1 MADYKEQGLYQ
12 EGNSLFDDIFAFGDL
27 EVQNINVV
35 GIITAKTFSGVDAT
49 SLKDDGGT
57 VKIQATSTGATHSG
71 RAVFNEV
78 ELQGKVYDSDGDF
91 GTSGQVLSSDGTDI
105 EWVNAGSLTAGAA
118 AEVGVTAVN
127 TNATHFITFV
137 DSSSGNENI
146 RVDTDLTYNPSTNT
160 LGGTNISS
168 LYVTGNLRIGGQLKD
183 GDNAFGSS
191 GQVLSSDGTD
201 TRWVNAGSL
210 TAGAASEV
218 GITAVNDNSSHF
230 LAFLDSSSGNDNIKV
245 DTNLTYNPSTN
256 LLSLGGISFSGTI
269 SGGTSVSA
277 TNLSGNLT
285 GTIQT
290 AAQTN
295 ITSVGTLTGL
305 TVDGNLILDS
315 TSNYLHIKGALYD
328 KDGQSGSA
336 DQVLVSTGTQV
347 DWKDATTLT
356 ASNSQKITITESDT
370 NTAFPITFSAA
381 PGQSGGNT
389 LLSDN
394 QFTYNASSNIVTAGT
409 FSGSG
414 ASLTSLNASSLQ
426 SGTVPD
432 ARIPNLNASKINAG
446 TLGTDRIPNLNASKI
461 NAGTLGTDR
470 IPNLAAS
477 KITSGTLGTDRIPS
491 LAASKITSGTLGT
504 DRIPS
509 LAASKITSGQ
519 FNAARIPT
527 LNQDTTGS
535 AASLTTAR
543 TIAGSSFNG
552 TANIN
557 INYNNL
563 TNKPTI
569 PTNNNQLTNGRGFI
583 TATDVRSMNESA
595 SPGQSSTS
603 STAFQNK
610 VTLSINTV
618 SNSRVLVIYSFEIK
632 HSNTNNHGCI
642 AQVNGS
648 NVSLVGGNVEERR
661 NDNGFERFTGSILD
675 ISSHTGTRTYRIQ
688 FRATNNSGQIQNA
701 SLVAIEMSV

>member
-1 MADYKEQGLYQ
+1 MADITQQGLYQ
-12 EGNSLFDDIFAFGDL
+12 EGNSIFDDIFALGNI
-27 EVQNINVV
+27 EVQNVNVI
-35 GIITAKTFSGVDAT
+35 GIITASTFSGVDAT
-49 SLKDDGGT
+49 SLKDAGGT
-57 VKIQATSTGATHSG
+57 VKIQATTTGATHSG

-91 GTSGQVLSSDGTDI
+91 GTSGQVLSSDGTDV

-127 TNATHFITFV
+127 TNSTHFITFV

-277 TNLSGNLT
+277 TNLSGNLS

-328 KDGQSGSA
+328 KDGQSGSNG
-336 DQVLVSTGTQV
+336 QVLVSTGSQV
-347 DWKDATTLT
+347 DWQNPNTLT
-356 ASNSQKITITESDT
+356 ASNSIKITITESDT

-394 QFTYNASSNIVTAGT
+394 QFTYNASSNTVTAGT

-414 ASLTSLNASSLQ
+414 ASLTSINASNI
-426 SGTVPD
+426 G
-432 ARIPNLNASKINAG
+432 
-446 TLGTDRIPNLNASKI
+446 
-461 NAGTLGTDR
+461 
-470 IPNLAAS
+470 
-477 KITSGTLGTDRIPS
+477 SGTLNSARLPS
-491 LAASKITSGTLGT
+491 SISASTSG
-504 DRIPS
+504 
-509 LAASKITSGQ
+509 
-519 FNAARIPT
+519 NAAT
-527 LNQDTTGS
+527 ATKL
-535 AASLTTAR
+535 ATAR
-543 TIAGSSFNG
+543 TISGASFDG
-552 TANIN
+552 TANITLNNAN
-557 INYNNL
+557 ITNGAGYVTSAGAVPSGVIVLWSGAANAIPNGWYLCDGNNGTPNL
-563 TNKPTI
+563 TDRFVVGAGSAYGVGATGGSKDATLVSHSHTI
-569 PTNNNQLTNGRGFI
+569 NNHVHGF
-583 TATDVRSMNESA
+583 SA
-595 SPGQSSTS
+595 NTGGQST
-603 STAFQNK
+603 T
-610 VTLSINTV
+610 
-618 SNSRVLVIYSFEIK
+618 
-632 HSNTNNHGCI
+632 HNHGFS
-642 AQVNGS
+642 GS
-648 NVSLVGGNVEERR
+648 GSQSHTHGFTGVGGNDHNQNVRHTTVMR
-661 NDNGFERFTGSILD
+661 NRSNPTVYTAAGNTGVQNSTVTIN
-675 ISSHTGTRTYRIQ
+675 ISGNTGNNSSDHHHFVSGTSGDPSDRGTNTQ
-688 FRATNNSGQIQNA
+688 GSSATNANLPPYYALCYIMKS
-701 SLVAIEMSV
+701 

>member
-35 GIITAKTFSGVDAT
+35 GIITASKLIGDGSELSGIDAT
-49 SLKDDGGT
+49 TIKDSTGT
-57 VKIQATSTGATHSG
+57 TQIQGTTSGATHSG
-71 RAVFNEV
+71 RAVFNEI
-78 ELQGKVYDSDGDF
+78 EIGGKLYDGDGDF
-91 GTSGQVLSSDGTDI
+91 GTSGQVLASDGTNTNWI
-105 EWVNAGSLTAGAA
+105 NSGSLTAGAA
-118 AEVGVTAVN
+118 SEVGVTAVN

-256 LLSLGGISFSGTI
+256 LLSIGGISFSGTI

-277 TNLSGNLT
+277 TNISGNLS
-285 GTIQT
+285 GTLQT

-305 TVDGNLILDS
+305 TVDGNIILDS
-315 TSNYLHIKGALYD
+315 TSNYLHVKGALYD
-328 KDGQSGSA
+328 KDGQSGSNG
-336 DQVLVSTGTQV
+336 QVLVSTGSQV
-347 DWKDATTLT
+347 DWQNPNTLT
-356 ASNSQKITITESDT
+356 ASNSLKITITESDT

-394 QFTYNASSNIVTAGT
+394 QFTYNASSNTVTAGT

-414 ASLTSLNASSLQ
+414 ASLTSLNASNLQ
-426 SGTVPD
+426 SGTVAV
-432 ARIPNLNASKINAG
+432 ARIPNLNANKITAG
-446 TLGTDRIPNLNASKI
+446 TIADARLSNSSLFVTGMIMMYNGSTAPSGWAICNGQNGTPDLRDRFIVGTGSSYNLGNTGGANSVTLTATQMPNHAHAFSGSASHSHTINNHTHSFSGSNSHRHGYAFGTAQGTPIGNNYNSSGITNVTDRGGITEQQQSGSPQYPNHHGYTAETGQTTISI
-461 NAGTLGTDR
+461 
-470 IPNLAAS
+470 
-477 KITSGTLGTDRIPS
+477 SG
-491 LAASKITSGTLGT
+491 
-504 DRIPS
+504 
-509 LAASKITSGQ
+509 
-519 FNAARIPT
+519 N
-527 LNQDTTGS
+527 TG
-535 AASLTTAR
+535 
-543 TIAGSSFNG
+543 N
-552 TANIN
+552 
-557 INYNNL
+557 
-563 TNKPTI
+563 P
-569 PTNNNQLTNGRGFI
+569 
-583 TATDVRSMNESA
+583 
-595 SPGQSSTS
+595 
-603 STAFQNK
+603 
-610 VTLSINTV
+610 
-618 SNSRVLVIYSFEIK
+618 
-632 HSNTNNHGCI
+632 SNTGTNTQTVTISGNTN
-642 AQVNGS
+642 QQ
-648 NVSLVGGNVEERR
+648 GG
-661 NDNGFERFTGSILD
+661 GA
-675 ISSHTGTRTYRIQ
+675 SHENRPPYYALMFIMK
-688 FRATNNSGQIQNA
+688 
-701 SLVAIEMSV
+701 L

>member
-57 VKIQATSTGATHSG
+57 VKIQATTTGATHSG

-78 ELQGKVYDSDGDF
+78 ELQCKVYDSDGDF

-118 AEVGVTAVN
+118 SEVGVTAVN

-201 TRWVNAGSL
+201 TKWVNAGSL

-394 QFTYNASSNIVTAGT
+394 QFTYNAFTNIVTAGT

-414 ASLTSLNASSLQ
+414 ASLTSLNASNIN
-426 SGTVPD
+426 SGTVAD
-432 ARIPNLNASKINAG
+432 ARLTDSSLFVTGMIMLWYGSVASIPSGWVLCDGNNSTPDLRNRFVVGAG
-446 TLGTDRIPNLNASKI
+446 TGGNYSPGDTGGANSVTLTVAQIPAH
-461 NAGTLGTDR
+461 THTYER
-470 IPNLAAS
+470 
-477 KITSGTLGTDRIPS
+477 
-491 LAASKITSGTLGT
+491 
-504 DRIPS
+504 
-509 LAASKITSGQ
+509 
-519 FNAARIPT
+519 
-527 LNQDTTGS
+527 
-535 AASLTTAR
+535 
-543 TIAGSSFNG
+543 
-552 TANIN
+552 
-557 INYNNL
+557 
-563 TNKPTI
+563 
-569 PTNNNQLTNGRGFI
+569 
-583 TATDVRSMNESA
+583 TDVGINVNDRPWPA
-595 SPGQSSTS
+595 SNNDCDMTTQNTS
-603 STAFQNK
+603 ST
-610 VTLSINTV
+610 
-618 SNSRVLVIYSFEIK
+618 
-632 HSNTNNHGCI
+632 
-642 AQVNGS
+642 
-648 NVSLVGGNVEERR
+648 GG
-661 NDNGFERFTGSILD
+661 GQ
-675 ISSHTGTRTYRIQ
+675 SHENRPPYYALCYIMKT
-688 FRATNNSGQIQNA
+688 
-701 SLVAIEMSV
+701 

>member
-1 MADYKEQGLYQ
+1 M
-12 EGNSLFDDIFAFGDL
+12 
-27 EVQNINVV
+27 
-35 GIITAKTFSGVDAT
+35 
-49 SLKDDGGT
+49 
-57 VKIQATSTGATHSG
+57 
-71 RAVFNEV
+71 
-78 ELQGKVYDSDGDF
+78 
-91 GTSGQVLSSDGTDI
+91 
-105 EWVNAGSLTAGAA
+105 
-118 AEVGVTAVN
+118 
-127 TNATHFITFV
+127 
-137 DSSSGNENI
+137 
-146 RVDTDLTYNPSTNT
+146 
-160 LGGTNISS
+160 
-168 LYVTGNLRIGGQLKD
+168 YVTGNLRIGGQLKD

-201 TRWVNAGSL
+201 TKWVNAGSL

-256 LLSLGGISFSGTI
+256 LLSIGGISFSGTI

-394 QFTYNASSNIVTAGT
+394 QFTYNASSNTVTAGT

-414 ASLTSLNASSLQ
+414 ASLTSLNANNLQ
-426 SGTVPD
+426 SGTVAD
-432 ARIPNLNASKINAG
+432 ARLSNSSLFVTGMIIMWNSTVASIPTGWVLCDGNNSTPDLRNRFVVGAG
-446 TLGTDRIPNLNASKI
+446 TGGSYSPGDTGGANSVTLTVAQIPAH
-461 NAGTLGTDR
+461 THTYER
-470 IPNLAAS
+470 
-477 KITSGTLGTDRIPS
+477 
-491 LAASKITSGTLGT
+491 
-504 DRIPS
+504 
-509 LAASKITSGQ
+509 
-519 FNAARIPT
+519 
-527 LNQDTTGS
+527 
-535 AASLTTAR
+535 
-543 TIAGSSFNG
+543 
-552 TANIN
+552 
-557 INYNNL
+557 
-563 TNKPTI
+563 
-569 PTNNNQLTNGRGFI
+569 
-583 TATDVRSMNESA
+583 TDVGINVNDRPWPA
-595 SPGQSSTS
+595 SNNDCDMTTQNTS
-603 STAFQNK
+603 ST
-610 VTLSINTV
+610 
-618 SNSRVLVIYSFEIK
+618 
-632 HSNTNNHGCI
+632 
-642 AQVNGS
+642 
-648 NVSLVGGNVEERR
+648 GG
-661 NDNGFERFTGSILD
+661 GQ
-675 ISSHTGTRTYRIQ
+675 SHENRPPYYALMFIVK
-688 FRATNNSGQIQNA
+688 
-701 SLVAIEMSV
+701 L

>member
-35 GIITAKTFSGVDAT
+35 GIITASKLIGDGSELSGIDAT
-49 SLKDDGGT
+49 TIKDSTGT
-57 VKIQATSTGATHSG
+57 TQIQGTTSGATHSG

-78 ELQGKVYDSDGDF
+78 EIGGKLYDGDGDF
-91 GTSGQVLSSDGTDI
+91 GTSGQVLASDGTNTNWI
-105 EWVNAGSLTAGAA
+105 NSGSLTAGAA
-118 AEVGVTAVN
+118 SEVGVTAVN

-256 LLSLGGISFSGTI
+256 LLSIGGISFSGTI

-277 TNLSGNLT
+277 TNISGNLS
-285 GTIQT
+285 GTLQT
-290 AAQTN
+290 AAQAN

-305 TVDGNLILDS
+305 TVDGNVILDS

-328 KDGQSGSA
+328 KDGQSGSNG
-336 DQVLVSTGTQV
+336 QVLVSTGSQV
-347 DWKDATTLT
+347 DWQNPNTLT
-356 ASNSQKITITESDT
+356 ASNSLKITITESDT

-394 QFTYNASSNIVTAGT
+394 QFTYNASSNTVTAGT

-414 ASLTSLNASSLQ
+414 ASLTSLNASNLQ
-426 SGTVPD
+426 SGTVAV
-432 ARIPNLNASKINAG
+432 ARIPNLNANKITAG
-446 TLGTDRIPNLNASKI
+446 TIADARLSNSSLFVTGMIMMYNGSTAPSGWAICNGQNGTPDLRDRFIVGTGSSYNLGNTGGANSVTLTATQMPNHAHAFSGSASHSHTINNHTHSFSGSNSHRHGYAFGTAQGTPIGNNYNSSGITNVTDRGGITEQQQSGSPQYPNHHGYTAETGQTTISI
-461 NAGTLGTDR
+461 
-470 IPNLAAS
+470 
-477 KITSGTLGTDRIPS
+477 SG
-491 LAASKITSGTLGT
+491 
-504 DRIPS
+504 
-509 LAASKITSGQ
+509 
-519 FNAARIPT
+519 N
-527 LNQDTTGS
+527 TG
-535 AASLTTAR
+535 
-543 TIAGSSFNG
+543 N
-552 TANIN
+552 
-557 INYNNL
+557 
-563 TNKPTI
+563 P
-569 PTNNNQLTNGRGFI
+569 
-583 TATDVRSMNESA
+583 
-595 SPGQSSTS
+595 
-603 STAFQNK
+603 
-610 VTLSINTV
+610 
-618 SNSRVLVIYSFEIK
+618 
-632 HSNTNNHGCI
+632 SNTGTNTQTVTISGNTN
-642 AQVNGS
+642 QQ
-648 NVSLVGGNVEERR
+648 GG
-661 NDNGFERFTGSILD
+661 GA
-675 ISSHTGTRTYRIQ
+675 SHENRPPYYALMFIMK
-688 FRATNNSGQIQNA
+688 
-701 SLVAIEMSV
+701 L

>member
-1 MADYKEQGLYQ
+1 MADYKEQGVYQ

-57 VKIQATSTGATHSG
+57 VKIQATTTGATHSG

-91 GTSGQVLSSDGTDI
+91 GTSGQVLSSDGTDV

-127 TNATHFITFV
+127 TNSTHFITFV

-168 LYVTGNLRIGGQLKD
+168 LYVTGNLRLGGQLKD

-210 TAGAASEV
+210 TAGAAAEV
-218 GITAVNDNSSHF
+218 GITAVSDNASHF
-230 LAFLDSSSGNDNIKV
+230 MAFLDSSSGNDNIKV

-256 LLSLGGISFSGTI
+256 LLSIGGISFSGTI

-285 GTIQT
+285 GTLQT

-305 TVDGNLILDS
+305 TVDGNVILDS

-347 DWKDATTLT
+347 DWKDTTSLT

-394 QFTYNASSNIVTAGT
+394 QFTYNASSNTVTAGT

-414 ASLTSLNASSLQ
+414 ASLTSLNASNLQ
-426 SGTVPD
+426 SGTVAD
-432 ARIPNLNASKINAG
+432 ARIPNLNASKITAG
-446 TLGTDRIPNLNASKI
+446 TFDVARIPDLSGAKITSGTVAAARIDNLNASKI
-461 NAGTLGTDR
+461 TAGTLADARLSNSSLFVTGMIMMYTGSTAPSGWAICNGQNGTPDLR
-470 IPNLAAS
+470 NRFIVGAGNSYNVGVTGGFDSVSLS
-477 KITSGTLGTDRIPS
+477 ESQIPS
-491 LAASKITSGTLGT
+491 HTHSFS
-504 DRIPS
+504 
-509 LAASKITSGQ
+509 
-519 FNAARIPT
+519 
-527 LNQDTTGS
+527 
-535 AASLTTAR
+535 
-543 TIAGSSFNG
+543 GSSSHSHGINDPGHTHTMNFNQGNIISSGGAFGLKDSG
-552 TANIN
+552 TAN
-557 INYNNL
+557 
-563 TNKPTI
+563 
-569 PTNNNQLTNGRGFI
+569 R
-583 TATDVRSMNESA
+583 
-595 SPGQSSTS
+595 
-603 STAFQNK
+603 
-610 VTLSINTV
+610 INTNTTGISV
-618 SNSRVLVIYSFEIK
+618 NSQSVTISG
-632 HSNTNNHGCI
+632 NT
-642 AQVNGS
+642 
-648 NVSLVGGNVEERR
+648 GG
-661 NDNGFERFTGSILD
+661 TG
-675 ISSHTGTRTYRIQ
+675 G
-688 FRATNNSGQIQNA
+688 GQAHENRPPYYALMFIMK
-701 SLVAIEMSV
+701 L

>member
-1 MADYKEQGLYQ
+1 MADYKEQGVYQ

-57 VKIQATSTGATHSG
+57 VKIQATTTGATHSG

-118 AEVGVTAVN
+118 AEVGVTAVT
-127 TNATHFITFV
+127 TNSTHFITFV

-168 LYVTGNLRIGGQLKD
+168 LYVTGNLRLGGQLKD

-210 TAGAASEV
+210 TAGAAAEV
-218 GITAVNDNSSHF
+218 GITAVSDNASHF
-230 LAFLDSSSGNDNIKV
+230 MAFLDSSSGNDNIKV

-256 LLSLGGISFSGTI
+256 LLSIGGISFSGTI

-285 GTIQT
+285 GAIQT

-305 TVDGNLILDS
+305 TVDGNVILDS

-347 DWKDATTLT
+347 DWKDTTSLT

-394 QFTYNASSNIVTAGT
+394 QFTYNASSNTVTAGT

-414 ASLTSLNASSLQ
+414 ASLTSLNASNLQ
-426 SGTVPD
+426 SGTVAD
-432 ARIPNLNASKINAG
+432 ARIPNLNASKITAG
-446 TLGTDRIPNLNASKI
+446 TFDVARIPDLSGAKITSGTVAAARIDNLNASKI
-461 NAGTLGTDR
+461 TAGTLADARLSNSSLFVTGMIMMYTGSTAPSGWAICNGQNGTPDLR
-470 IPNLAAS
+470 NRFIVGAGNSYNVGVTGGFDSVSLS
-477 KITSGTLGTDRIPS
+477 ESQIPS
-491 LAASKITSGTLGT
+491 HTHSFS
-504 DRIPS
+504 
-509 LAASKITSGQ
+509 
-519 FNAARIPT
+519 
-527 LNQDTTGS
+527 
-535 AASLTTAR
+535 
-543 TIAGSSFNG
+543 GSSSHSHGINDPGHTHTMNFNQGNIISSGGAFGLKDSG
-552 TANIN
+552 TAN
-557 INYNNL
+557 
-563 TNKPTI
+563 
-569 PTNNNQLTNGRGFI
+569 R
-583 TATDVRSMNESA
+583 
-595 SPGQSSTS
+595 
-603 STAFQNK
+603 
-610 VTLSINTV
+610 INTNTTGISV
-618 SNSRVLVIYSFEIK
+618 NSQSVTISG
-632 HSNTNNHGCI
+632 NT
-642 AQVNGS
+642 
-648 NVSLVGGNVEERR
+648 GG
-661 NDNGFERFTGSILD
+661 TG
-675 ISSHTGTRTYRIQ
+675 G
-688 FRATNNSGQIQNA
+688 GQAHENRPPYYALMFIMK
-701 SLVAIEMSV
+701 L

>member
-35 GIITAKTFSGVDAT
+35 GIITASKLIGDGSELSGIDAT
-49 SLKDDGGT
+49 TIKDSTGT
-57 VKIQATSTGATHSG
+57 TQIQGTTSGATHSG
-71 RAVFNEV
+71 RAVFNEI
-78 ELQGKVYDSDGDF
+78 EIGGKLYDGDGDF
-91 GTSGQVLSSDGTDI
+91 GTSGQVLASDGTNTNWI
-105 EWVNAGSLTAGAA
+105 NSGSLTAGAA
-118 AEVGVTAVN
+118 SEVGVTAVN

-218 GITAVNDNSSHF
+218 GITAVSDNSSHF

-256 LLSLGGISFSGTI
+256 LLSIGGISFSGTI

-277 TNLSGNLT
+277 TNISGNLS
-285 GTIQT
+285 GTLQT
-290 AAQTN
+290 AAQAN

-305 TVDGNLILDS
+305 TVDGNVILDS

-328 KDGQSGSA
+328 KDGQSGSNG
-336 DQVLVSTGTQV
+336 QVLVSTGSQV
-347 DWKDATTLT
+347 DWQNPNTLT
-356 ASNSQKITITESDT
+356 ASNSLKITITESDT

-394 QFTYNASSNIVTAGT
+394 QFTYNASSNTVTAGT

-414 ASLTSLNASSLQ
+414 ASLTSLNASNLQ
-426 SGTVPD
+426 SGTVAV
-432 ARIPNLNASKINAG
+432 ARIPNLNANKITAG
-446 TLGTDRIPNLNASKI
+446 TIADARLSNSSLFVTGMIMMYNGSTAPSGWAICNGQNGTPDLRDRFIVGTGSSYNLGNTGGANSVTLTATQMPNHAHAFSGSASHSHTINNHTHSFSGSNSHRHGYAFGTAQGTPIGNNYNSSGITNVTDRGGITEQQQSGSPQYPNHHGYTAETGQTTISI
-461 NAGTLGTDR
+461 
-470 IPNLAAS
+470 
-477 KITSGTLGTDRIPS
+477 SG
-491 LAASKITSGTLGT
+491 
-504 DRIPS
+504 
-509 LAASKITSGQ
+509 
-519 FNAARIPT
+519 N
-527 LNQDTTGS
+527 TG
-535 AASLTTAR
+535 
-543 TIAGSSFNG
+543 N
-552 TANIN
+552 
-557 INYNNL
+557 
-563 TNKPTI
+563 P
-569 PTNNNQLTNGRGFI
+569 
-583 TATDVRSMNESA
+583 
-595 SPGQSSTS
+595 
-603 STAFQNK
+603 
-610 VTLSINTV
+610 
-618 SNSRVLVIYSFEIK
+618 
-632 HSNTNNHGCI
+632 SNTGTNTQTVTISGNTN
-642 AQVNGS
+642 QQ
-648 NVSLVGGNVEERR
+648 GG
-661 NDNGFERFTGSILD
+661 GA
-675 ISSHTGTRTYRIQ
+675 SHENRPPYYALMFIMK
-688 FRATNNSGQIQNA
+688 
-701 SLVAIEMSV
+701 L

>member
-1 MADYKEQGLYQ
+1 MADYPQQGTYQ

-57 VKIQATSTGATHSG
+57 VKIEATTSGATHSG

-127 TNATHFITFV
+127 TNASHFITFV

-201 TRWVNAGSL
+201 TKWVNAGSL
-210 TAGAASEV
+210 TAGAAAEV

-256 LLSLGGISFSGTI
+256 LLSIGGISFSGTI

-285 GTIQT
+285 GAIQT

-347 DWKDATTLT
+347 DWKDTTSLT

-394 QFTYNASSNIVTAGT
+394 QFTYNASSNTVTAGT

-414 ASLTSLNASSLQ
+414 ASLTSLNASNLQ
-426 SGTVPD
+426 SGTVAD
-432 ARIPNLNASKINAG
+432 ARIPNLNASKITAG
-446 TLGTDRIPNLNASKI
+446 TFDVARIPDLSGAKITSGTVAAARIDNLNASKI
-461 NAGTLGTDR
+461 TAGTLADARLSNSSLFVTGMIMMYTGSTAPSGWAICNGQNGTPDLR
-470 IPNLAAS
+470 NRFIVGAGNSYNVGVTGGFDSVSLS
-477 KITSGTLGTDRIPS
+477 ESQIPS
-491 LAASKITSGTLGT
+491 HTHSFS
-504 DRIPS
+504 
-509 LAASKITSGQ
+509 
-519 FNAARIPT
+519 
-527 LNQDTTGS
+527 
-535 AASLTTAR
+535 
-543 TIAGSSFNG
+543 GSSSHSHGINDPGHTHTMNFNQGNIISSGGAFGLKDSG
-552 TANIN
+552 TAN
-557 INYNNL
+557 
-563 TNKPTI
+563 
-569 PTNNNQLTNGRGFI
+569 R
-583 TATDVRSMNESA
+583 
-595 SPGQSSTS
+595 
-603 STAFQNK
+603 
-610 VTLSINTV
+610 INTNTTGISV
-618 SNSRVLVIYSFEIK
+618 NSQSVTISG
-632 HSNTNNHGCI
+632 NT
-642 AQVNGS
+642 
-648 NVSLVGGNVEERR
+648 GG
-661 NDNGFERFTGSILD
+661 TG
-675 ISSHTGTRTYRIQ
+675 G
-688 FRATNNSGQIQNA
+688 GQAHENRPPYYALMFIMK
-701 SLVAIEMSV
+701 L

>member
-1 MADYKEQGLYQ
+1 MADYTQQGSYQ

-57 VKIQATSTGATHSG
+57 VKIQATTTGATHSG

-127 TNATHFITFV
+127 TNASHFITFV

-201 TRWVNAGSL
+201 TKWVNAGSL

-218 GITAVNDNSSHF
+218 GITAVNDNASHF
-230 LAFLDSSSGNDNIKV
+230 LAFLDSSSGNDNVKV

-256 LLSLGGISFSGTI
+256 LLSIGGISFSGTI

-285 GTIQT
+285 GAIQT

-295 ITSVGTLTGL
+295 ITSVGTLSGL
-305 TVDGNLILDS
+305 TVDGNVVLDS

-347 DWKDATTLT
+347 DWKDTTSLT

-394 QFTYNASSNIVTAGT
+394 QFTYNASSNTVTAGT

-414 ASLTSLNASSLQ
+414 ASLTSLNASNLQ
-426 SGTVPD
+426 SGTVAD
-432 ARIPNLNASKINAG
+432 ARIPNLNASKITAG
-446 TLGTDRIPNLNASKI
+446 TFDVARIPDLSGAKITSGTVAAARIDNLNASKI
-461 NAGTLGTDR
+461 TAGTLADARLSNSSLFVTGMIMMYTGSTAPSGWAICNGQNGTPDLR
-470 IPNLAAS
+470 NRFIVGAGNSYNVGVTGGFDSVSLS
-477 KITSGTLGTDRIPS
+477 ESQIPS
-491 LAASKITSGTLGT
+491 HTHSFS
-504 DRIPS
+504 
-509 LAASKITSGQ
+509 
-519 FNAARIPT
+519 
-527 LNQDTTGS
+527 
-535 AASLTTAR
+535 
-543 TIAGSSFNG
+543 GSSSHSHGINDPGHTHTMNFNQGNIISSGGAFGLKDSG
-552 TANIN
+552 TAN
-557 INYNNL
+557 
-563 TNKPTI
+563 
-569 PTNNNQLTNGRGFI
+569 R
-583 TATDVRSMNESA
+583 
-595 SPGQSSTS
+595 
-603 STAFQNK
+603 
-610 VTLSINTV
+610 INTNTTGISV
-618 SNSRVLVIYSFEIK
+618 NSQSVTISG
-632 HSNTNNHGCI
+632 NT
-642 AQVNGS
+642 
-648 NVSLVGGNVEERR
+648 GG
-661 NDNGFERFTGSILD
+661 TG
-675 ISSHTGTRTYRIQ
+675 G
-688 FRATNNSGQIQNA
+688 GQAHENRPPYYALMFIMK
-701 SLVAIEMSV
+701 L

>member
-57 VKIQATSTGATHSG
+57 VKIQATTTGATHSG

-201 TRWVNAGSL
+201 TSWVNAGSL

-256 LLSLGGISFSGTI
+256 LLSIGGISFSGTI

-414 ASLTSLNASSLQ
+414 ASLTSLNANNLQ
-426 SGTVPD
+426 SGTVAD
-432 ARIPNLNASKINAG
+432 ARLTNTSLFVTGMIMLWYGSVAS
-446 TLGTDRIPNLNASKI
+446 
-461 NAGTLGTDR
+461 
-470 IPNLAAS
+470 
-477 KITSGTLGTDRIPS
+477 IPS
-491 LAASKITSGTLGT
+491 GWVLCDGNNSTPDLRERFVVGAGGNNSTVSGNGYSVDDKGGFTDATLVEHSHT
-504 DRIPS
+504 INNHTHS
-509 LAASKITSGQ
+509 FSGS
-519 FNAARIPT
+519 
-527 LNQDTTGS
+527 DS
-535 AASLTTAR
+535 HSH
-543 TIAGSSFNG
+543 TINNHTHSFSGSSSHSHGINDPGHTHTMNFNQGNIISSGGAFGLKDSG
-552 TANIN
+552 TANRIN
-557 INYNNL
+557 TNTTGISVNSQSVSISGNTGNPSNTGTNSQGSSA
-563 TNKPTI
+563 TNKNLPPYYALCYIMKT
-569 PTNNNQLTNGRGFI
+569 
-583 TATDVRSMNESA
+583 
-595 SPGQSSTS
+595 
-603 STAFQNK
+603 
-610 VTLSINTV
+610 
-618 SNSRVLVIYSFEIK
+618 
-632 HSNTNNHGCI
+632 
-642 AQVNGS
+642 
-648 NVSLVGGNVEERR
+648 
-661 NDNGFERFTGSILD
+661 
-675 ISSHTGTRTYRIQ
+675 
-688 FRATNNSGQIQNA
+688 
-701 SLVAIEMSV
+701 

>member
-1 MADYKEQGLYQ
+1 MADYKEQGVYQ

-57 VKIQATSTGATHSG
+57 VKIQATTTGATHSG

-127 TNATHFITFV
+127 TNSTHFITFV

-160 LGGTNISS
+160 IATIKINDLELVGE
-168 LYVTGNLRIGGQLKD
+168 LKD
-183 GDNAFGSS
+183 GDANFGSS

-256 LLSLGGISFSGTI
+256 LLSIGGISFSGTI

-347 DWKDATTLT
+347 DWKDTTSLT

-370 NTAFPITFSAA
+370 NTAFPITFSAT

-409 FSGSG
+409 FNGSG
-414 ASLTSLNASSLQ
+414 ASLTSLNASNLQ
-426 SGTVPD
+426 SGTVAD
-432 ARIPNLNASKINAG
+432 ARLTNTSLFVQGMIMLWYGSVASIPNGWVLCDGNNSTPDLRNRFVIGAGTGGNYSPDDTGGFADATLVSHSHTINNHNHSFSGSQSHAHTIDNHTHNFSANTSSNTHNHVYQNQVAAINANE
-446 TLGTDRIPNLNASKI
+446 RPWPAS
-461 NAGTLGTDR
+461 NNDCRLDDADTT
-470 IPNLAAS
+470 NNTHS
-477 KITSGTLGTDRIPS
+477 HSVSGTTDPGGLNTNSSTVTI
-491 LAASKITSGTLGT
+491 SGTTGNQSDSGT
-504 DRIPS
+504 NS
-509 LAASKITSGQ
+509 Q
-519 FNAARIPT
+519 
-527 LNQDTTGS
+527 
-535 AASLTTAR
+535 
-543 TIAGSSFNG
+543 GSS
-552 TANIN
+552 A
-557 INYNNL
+557 
-563 TNKPTI
+563 TNKNLPPYYALCYIMKT
-569 PTNNNQLTNGRGFI
+569 
-583 TATDVRSMNESA
+583 
-595 SPGQSSTS
+595 
-603 STAFQNK
+603 
-610 VTLSINTV
+610 
-618 SNSRVLVIYSFEIK
+618 
-632 HSNTNNHGCI
+632 
-642 AQVNGS
+642 
-648 NVSLVGGNVEERR
+648 
-661 NDNGFERFTGSILD
+661 
-675 ISSHTGTRTYRIQ
+675 
-688 FRATNNSGQIQNA
+688 
-701 SLVAIEMSV
+701 